1 MLTGLRSL
9 TCTLT
14 RRPIRTLILT
24 RTLTQPLRRQVNL
37 PAALTGIPDRSA
49 DPEVA
54 AIQEELEDLSK
65 RIPIN
70 DLQLPPEQERS
81 PSPEP
86 VYDKCVFL

>member
-1 MLTGLRSL
+1 
-9 TCTLT
+9 
-14 RRPIRTLILT
+14 
-24 RTLTQPLRRQVNL
+24 VNL

-86 VYDKCVFL
+86 VYDKCVLPGALTPDHWLHILFTEYGLSSICCEAMA